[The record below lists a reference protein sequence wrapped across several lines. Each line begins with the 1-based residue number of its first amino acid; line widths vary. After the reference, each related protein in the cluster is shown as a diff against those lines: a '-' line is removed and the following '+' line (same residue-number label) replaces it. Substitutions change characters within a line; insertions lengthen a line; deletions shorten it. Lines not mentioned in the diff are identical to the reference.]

1 MNGIKILQY
10 SVFSFLFF
18 GLEPTIRKDIW
29 MRTTLATVMLIFRE
43 CHSESYLV
51 AAIFIV
57 CFRQLRVTLTVA
69 FQKKPN
75 SWIFCEHES
84 TYFLI
89 LSWAIIMKW
98 ISRKVSE
105 KLYKDPSLHF
115 KEHFSNIEGDISLV
129 LSASSSVQQT

>member
-1 MNGIKILQY
+1 
-10 SVFSFLFF
+10 
-18 GLEPTIRKDIW
+18 

-75 SWIFCEHES
+75 S
-84 TYFLI
+84 
-89 LSWAIIMKW
+89 
-98 ISRKVSE
+98 
-105 KLYKDPSLHF
+105 
-115 KEHFSNIEGDISLV
+115 
-129 LSASSSVQQT
+129 

>member
-1 MNGIKILQY
+1 M
-10 SVFSFLFF
+10 FSFLFF

-29 MRTTLATVMLIFRE
+29 MRTTLVTVMLIFRE

-75 SWIFCEHES
+75 S
-84 TYFLI
+84 
-89 LSWAIIMKW
+89 
-98 ISRKVSE
+98 
-105 KLYKDPSLHF
+105 
-115 KEHFSNIEGDISLV
+115 
-129 LSASSSVQQT
+129 